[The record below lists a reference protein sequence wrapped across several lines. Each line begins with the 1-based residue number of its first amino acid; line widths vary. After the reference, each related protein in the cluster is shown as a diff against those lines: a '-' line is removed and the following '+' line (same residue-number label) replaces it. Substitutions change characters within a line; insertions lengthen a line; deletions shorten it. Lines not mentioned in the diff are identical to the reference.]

1 MNIAA
6 AKTAAPAL
14 RAPFPYWHELSLG
27 ILLIAGLATASALDP
42 RFTQPSVQIEQAG
55 DLWPLAFVSIAMAM
69 IVITGGI
76 DLSVGAMT
84 GLAVVV
90 IGLASEAGMSFS
102 VSMVLGLAT
111 SVAAG
116 FLNGFFVAKLAIHPL
131 IVTLATMAGYRG
143 IALALTRGRTIES
156 IPADYAQAIQGVYG
170 GLPLPL
176 WCLLGTV
183 AATALFLSK
192 SPYGR
197 FLYAIGHNET
207 AARYSGIPVA
217 RIKMALYSISG
228 LACGVAAIL
237 ITSRYEQAKADFG
250 TALELKAITVVV
262 LGGISIFGG
271 RGNIAGL
278 LLGLVLLHECN
289 KFVPWYWD
297 ISELNA
303 LVTGGVLVGAVLL
316 NSVLSRR
323 QRSG

>member
-1 MNIAA
+1 MNIAV

-156 IPADYAQAIQGVYG
+156 IPADYAQAIK
-170 GLPLPL
+170 
-176 WCLLGTV
+176 
-183 AATALFLSK
+183 AS
-192 SPYGR
+192 
-197 FLYAIGHNET
+197 IGDC
-207 AARYSGIPVA
+207 RC
-217 RIKMALYSISG
+217 R
-228 LACGVAAIL
+228 CGVFWARWRRRRCFCQSL
-237 ITSRYEQAKADFG
+237 PMAD
-250 TALELKAITVVV
+250 
-262 LGGISIFGG
+262 SCM
-271 RGNIAGL
+271 R
-278 LLGLVLLHECN
+278 
-289 KFVPWYWD
+289 
-297 ISELNA
+297 
-303 LVTGGVLVGAVLL
+303 LVTTRRPPGTREFRWPA
-316 NSVLSRR
+316 SRW
-323 QRSG
+323 RSIRFPDWPAALPPS